1 MESLE
6 SSKVLVQNNS
16 WETMVL
22 PSVKEAATGQPNSS
36 KMEAKRANG
45 KMNFLLPHF
54 LSMLFSEGTVH
65 IQCES
70 SHVNQSN
77 QDATSG
83 KAPSQ
88 ATLICDKLA
97 LKPSIIQGRAQVK

>member
-1 MESLE
+1 
-6 SSKVLVQNNS
+6 
-16 WETMVL
+16 MVL
-22 PSVKEAATGQPNSS
+22 PSVKEAATGQTNPS

-45 KMNFLLPHF
+45 KMNSLLPHF
-54 LSMLFSEGTVH
+54 LSMLVSEGTVH

-77 QDATSG
+77 QDASSS

-88 ATLICDKLA
+88 AILICGKLT
-97 LKPSIIQGRAQVK
+97 LKQSIIQE

>member
-1 MESLE
+1 MRRGASQSQSGTGSLE
-6 SSKVLVQNNS
+6 NSKVLVQDSS

-22 PSVKEAATGQPNSS
+22 PSVKEVTTGQTNSS
-36 KMEAKRANG
+36 NMEAKRANG
-45 KMNFLLPHF
+45 KMNFLLPLF
-54 LSMLFSEGTVH
+54 SLSMLVSEGTVH

-88 ATLICDKLA
+88 TTLICDQLA
-97 LKPSIIQGRAQVK
+97 S

>member
-1 MESLE
+1 
-6 SSKVLVQNNS
+6 
-16 WETMVL
+16 MVL
-22 PSVKEAATGQPNSS
+22 PSVKEATTGQTNSS
-36 KMEAKRANG
+36 NMEAKRANG
-45 KMNFLLPHF
+45 KMNFHLPHFFF
-54 LSMLFSEGTVH
+54 LSMLVSEGTVH

-88 ATLICDKLA
+88 TTLICDQLA
-97 LKPSIIQGRAQVK
+97 S